1 MSSFVIT
8 LNLLLQAIYSLK
20 KRPMNS
26 IKQIDHNRRSFLR
39 NASLL
44 SLSLSLPRLV
54 EEHPK
59 TAPDVNDPIIEIH
72 TGSKIA
78 VLISV
83 FSVQPENEQKLIE
96 LFEEG
101 TSSLFS
107 KQPGYISSSIH
118 RGNDSKRLVLY
129 GQWESQQ
136 YIDAFRKKP
145 EIGQYFQKVKE
156 LATFESIV
164 CNDVPFVHHI

>member
-1 MSSFVIT
+1 
-8 LNLLLQAIYSLK
+8 
-20 KRPMNS
+20 MNR
-26 IKQIDHNRRSFLR
+26 IKQTDHNRRSFFK
-39 NASLL
+39 NAGLL
-44 SLSLSLPRLV
+44 SLSFSLPVLV
-54 EEHPK
+54 KGENRQTTHGLS
-59 TAPDVNDPIIEIH
+59 DPVIEIH
-72 TGSKIA
+72 TGNKIA

-83 FSVQPENEQKLIE
+83 FSVEPQNEQKLIE

-101 TSSLFS
+101 TSEIFS

-118 RGNDSKRLVLY
+118 KGNDAKRLVLY

-145 EIGQYFQKVKE
+145 EIGQYFQKVKD

>member
-1 MSSFVIT
+1 
-8 LNLLLQAIYSLK
+8 
-20 KRPMNS
+20 MNT
-26 IKQIDHNRRSFLR
+26 IKQIHDNRRSFFK
-39 NASLL
+39 NAGLL
-44 SLSLSLPRLV
+44 SFSILLPGLTGQHS
-54 EEHPK
+54 ETES
-59 TAPDVNDPIIEIH
+59 DVSDPVIEIH
-72 TGSKIA
+72 TGNKIA

-83 FSVQPENEQKLIE
+83 FTVQPENQQKLIQ

-118 RGNDSKRLVLY
+118 IGNDAKRLVLY

-136 YIDAFRKKP
+136 YIDAFRQKP
-145 EIGQYFQKVKE
+145 EIGQYFQKVKA

-164 CNDVPFVHHI
+164 CNDVPFVHHK

>member
-1 MSSFVIT
+1 MEANQT
-8 LNLLLQAIYSLK
+8 
-20 KRPMNS
+20 
-26 IKQIDHNRRSFLR
+26 IKQSDRSRRSFFK
-39 NASLL
+39 NAGLL
-44 SLSLSLPRLV
+44 SLSMSFPALIKA
-54 EEHPK
+54 ENFT
-59 TAPDVNDPIIEIH
+59 TAHDADDQIIEIH
-72 TGSKIA
+72 AGNKVA

-83 FSVQPENEQKLIE
+83 FSVEPENVQKLIE

-101 TSSLFS
+101 TSAIFS

-118 RGNDSKRLVLY
+118 KGSDSKRLVLY

-145 EIGQYFQKVKE
+145 EVGQYFQKVKE

-164 CNDVPFVHHI
+164 CNDVPFVHHK